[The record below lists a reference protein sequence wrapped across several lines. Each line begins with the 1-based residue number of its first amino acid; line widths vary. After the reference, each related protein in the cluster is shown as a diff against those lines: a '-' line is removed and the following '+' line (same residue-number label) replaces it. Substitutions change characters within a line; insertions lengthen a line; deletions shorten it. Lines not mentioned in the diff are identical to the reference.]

1 MAQSILNPIRS
12 VFASELGGL
21 RTVTVQETADR
32 ASPRAPATADSA
44 SEASLRLFVASS
56 RNVRN
61 RMIHATA
68 MGVGS
73 AVLLPGVMSYVWFAA
88 AAILTFYAAAV
99 ARGAGATIDPKA
111 RAYAGRIL
119 FAVTLLSA
127 CVYSAWFV
135 SLWRSGDD
143 AARLFAM
150 VMVFVS
156 FTYMLM
162 QYYAVPRTF
171 VALISPYLVTLLL
184 VGLDIIWDRTRAGHP
199 WIVVAIVAGGVGL
212 ANFLRNARS
221 QLDGSRTALREARA
235 LARSGEQA
243 ADAANAAKSAFLATM
258 SHEIRTPLNGVL
270 GMAQAMRADELTP
283 VQQERIAIVQQ
294 SGETLLAI
302 LNDIL
307 DLSKIE
313 AGRLTLESVP
323 FDLEEIVRGSHAV
336 FAAIAEERGLV
347 FRLDLE
353 AGAGGLYRG
362 DPTRV
367 RQILHN
373 LASNALKFTAA
384 GEVCVSLSAL
394 EPGVRIAVSDTG
406 VGIAPEVLETLFDKF
421 VQADVSTT
429 RRYGGTGLGLSIC
442 RELAQ
447 MMGGS
452 VRAESRL
459 GCGSTFIVE
468 LPLVRLGEVERAP
481 ATEAMEETNADLTGL
496 RVLAAEDNLTNQLVL
511 KTLLAQVG
519 IEPLMVENGQLAF
532 EAWAAA
538 PFDLILMDMQMPVMD
553 GLTATGLIRAAEART
568 GRARTRIVALSA
580 DALAHQVAAYAL
592 ADMDGCLAKPIEVH
606 RLFETLQAAMQP
618 PETANPGRMAAPAA

>member
-1 MAQSILNPIRS
+1 
-12 VFASELGGL
+12 
-21 RTVTVQETADR
+21 
-32 ASPRAPATADSA
+32 
-44 SEASLRLFVASS
+44 
-56 RNVRN
+56 
-61 RMIHATA
+61 
-68 MGVGS
+68 
-73 AVLLPGVMSYVWFAA
+73 
-88 AAILTFYAAAV
+88 
-99 ARGAGATIDPKA
+99 
-111 RAYAGRIL
+111 
-119 FAVTLLSA
+119 
-127 CVYSAWFV
+127 
-135 SLWRSGDD
+135 
-143 AARLFAM
+143 
-150 VMVFVS
+150 
-156 FTYMLM
+156 
-162 QYYAVPRTF
+162 
-171 VALISPYLVTLLL
+171 
-184 VGLDIIWDRTRAGHP
+184 
-199 WIVVAIVAGGVGL
+199 
-212 ANFLRNARS
+212 
-221 QLDGSRTALREARA
+221 
-235 LARSGEQA
+235 
-243 ADAANAAKSAFLATM
+243 
-258 SHEIRTPLNGVL
+258 
-270 GMAQAMRADELTP
+270 MAQAMRADELTP

-323 FDLEEIVRGSHAV
+323 FDLEEIVRGSHAM

-353 AGAGGLYRG
+353 AGAGGLYQG

-468 LPLVRLGEVERAP
+468 LPLVRLGEVERAL
-481 ATEAMEETNADLTGL
+481 ATEAMEEKNADLTGL
-496 RVLAAEDNLTNQLVL
+496 RILAAEDNLTNQLVL

-532 EAWAAA
+532 DAWAAA

>member
-1 MAQSILNPIRS
+1 
-12 VFASELGGL
+12 
-21 RTVTVQETADR
+21 VTVQETADR

-56 RNVRN
+56 RNIRN

-68 MGVGS
+68 MGIGS
-73 AVLLPGVMSYVWFAA
+73 AVLLPGVMSYVWYAA

-99 ARGAGATIDPKA
+99 ARGAAATTDPKA

-162 QYYAVPRTF
+162 QYYAVPRIF

-270 GMAQAMRADELTP
+270 GMAQAMRVDELTP

-323 FDLEEIVRGSHAV
+323 FDLEEIVRGSHAM

-373 LASNALKFTAA
+373 LASNALKFTAE

-459 GCGSTFIVE
+459 GEGSTFIVE
-468 LPLVRLGEVERAP
+468 LPLVRLGDVEPAP
-481 ATEAMEETNADLTGL
+481 ATEAIEEATVDLSGL
-496 RVLAAEDNLTNQLVL
+496 RILAAEDNLTNQLVL
-511 KTLLAQVG
+511 KTLLAQLG
-519 IEPLMVENGQLAF
+519 IEPLVVENGQLAV

-568 GRARTRIVALSA
+568 GRARTPIVALSA
-580 DALAHQVAAYAL
+580 DALSHQVAAYAQ
-592 ADMDGCLAKPIEVH
+592 ADMDGCLAKPIEVR
-606 RLFETLQAAMQP
+606 RLFETLQAALQP
-618 PETANPGRMAAPAA
+618 SEMANPAQMDATAA